1 MNRLF
6 NKLFL
11 SFLVMFF
18 CLCGRMNA
26 QLDLEH
32 WFPPFLQSSVGNTTV
47 TSVRLFLST
56 DKVQPFKVRLYN
68 NNQLVEE
75 FTLSKSQPIDYVVP
89 DDSKIRATVKTNT
102 MRPTTMGYHLA
113 GEKSFYASIRM
124 YGLPISEMI
133 ASKGKSALGTRFFV
147 VNDQT
152 ILYDEE
158 EPNGTRKFMMNYQA
172 SIMALEDN
180 TKIKVS
186 NFDKRLVFANGDSSD
201 ELNFTLNKGQS
212 YIVAAIKSDNPTPNN
227 PIPVLDDND
236 PNLIGAQ
243 ITSDKKI
250 VVSNGNFLSQGIG
263 DIGQNINLDQSLPL
277 SRIGKEYFIANGLTF
292 ADGFMEKMVMVATEN
307 NTEIFLNDESQ
318 PFKVLNEGEY
328 YIGPGP
334 RIKKFIGGSQP
345 SFTNSVTKTID
356 TKGIYLRA
364 SKPLYVFQMIGGFQ
378 DMPAR
383 MAPDNTPRTSAMM
396 FSYPID
402 KDYLP
407 DNRQKLSN
415 TMVIPKIDVLAGR
428 ALDNKITLKTPTG
441 ANVKVNNVA
450 IPASDFS
457 PIVGKPGWSYWSRF
471 QLNGDFE
478 VTSDKSINVDYTG
491 GYIFS
496 GLAGSY
502 TGFSNDPFII
512 RNGNCIQENVILTLN
527 NTDFAHFQWQL
538 NGVDIPSANS
548 SAYTPISPG
557 SYTCVLSYM
566 DFKFTT
572 AAETVVDCPYTV
584 STRNL
589 GTKCPDFTLQPEFSA
604 PNQSL
609 PIVSV
614 EIMTQP
620 LKGNVTFDGSVFNI
634 VPLADFS
641 GPDRFV
647 YKITASTGFYEVVK
661 VQYTVLP
668 RPLGDIKEFIV
679 PGATVEPN
687 FYFNLISAINNSN
700 GEDFTF
706 FETEADALAGQ
717 NSITDPLN
725 YSVLEEK
732 LIYVKIKNAAGC
744 TAVKSFLL
752 SIPPKPPVSVS
763 TYNVLTPNADGFN
776 DVWDYSALEPLNLLD
791 LKIYDR
797 KGILVFAHQ
806 KNGKFQ
812 WNGKNQ
818 TNHPVPSGTYW
829 VVYQYTDSGGELIQK
844 HQWILVKNS

>member
-1 MNRLF
+1 M
-6 NKLFL
+6 K
-11 SFLVMFF
+11 
-18 CLCGRMNA
+18 A

-32 WFPPFLQSSVGNTTV
+32 WFPPFLQSSVGNTSV
-47 TSVRLFLST
+47 TSVRILLST
-56 DKVQPFKVRLYN
+56 DKVQPFKVRLFN
-68 NNQLVEE
+68 DNKLVEE
-75 FTLSKSQPIDYVVP
+75 FIISKSQPIDYVVP
-89 DDSKIRATVKTNT
+89 DDSKIRATSKTNT

-147 VNDQT
+147 VNDQS
-152 ILYDEE
+152 ILYDEQ

-186 NFDKRLVFANGDSSD
+186 NFDKRLVFANGDTSD
-201 ELNFTLNKGQS
+201 ELTFTLNKGQS

-236 PNLIGAQ
+236 PNLIGGQ

-263 DIGQNINLDQSLPL
+263 DIGQNINLDQSLPV

-292 ADGFMEKMVMVATEN
+292 ADGFMEKMIMVATEN

-334 RIKKFIGGSQP
+334 RFKKFIGGSQP
-345 SFTNSVTKTID
+345 PFTNSVTKTIE

-364 SKPLYVFQMIGGFQ
+364 TKPLYVFQMIGGFQ
-378 DMPAR
+378 DMPIR
-383 MAPDNTPRTSAMM
+383 MAPDNTPSTSAMM

-402 KDYLP
+402 KNYLP
-407 DNRQKLSN
+407 DIRQKLTN
-415 TMVIPKIDVLAGR
+415 TVVIPKVDVLAGR

-441 ANVKVNNVA
+441 ANLKVNNVA
-450 IPASDFS
+450 IPAADFS

-491 GYIFS
+491 GYVFS

-502 TGFSNDPFII
+502 TGFSNDPYII
-512 RNGNCIQENVILTLN
+512 RSGNCIQENVILTIN
-527 NTDFAHFQWQL
+527 NTDFEHFQWQL
-538 NGVDIPSANS
+538 NGVDILGANS
-548 SAYTPISPG
+548 STYLPVTPG

-566 DFKFTT
+566 DFEFITD
-572 AAETVVDCPYTV
+572 AESVVHCPYTV
-584 STRNL
+584 STINL
-589 GTKCPDFTLQPEFSA
+589 GAKCPNFTLQPEFSA

-614 EIMTQP
+614 EIITQP
-620 LKGNVTFDGSVFNI
+620 SQGNVTFDGYVFKV

-647 YKITASTGFYEVVK
+647 YRITASTGFYEVVK
-661 VQYTVLP
+661 VDFTMLP
-668 RPLGDIKEFIV
+668 RPIGDVKELII
-679 PGATVEPN
+679 PNSTVEPN
-687 FYFNLISAINNSN
+687 FYFNLISAINSSN
-700 GEDFTF
+700 GESFVF
-706 FETEADALAGQ
+706 FETEADASADQ
-717 NSITDPLN
+717 NSIIDPLN
-725 YSVLEEK
+725 YSVSEEK
-732 LIYVKIKNAAGC
+732 LIYVKIKNSAGC
-744 TAVKSFLL
+744 TVIKSFLL
-752 SIPPKPPVSVS
+752 SIPPKPPVLM
-763 TYNVLTPNADGFN
+763 TLFNVVTANGDGLN
-776 DVWDYSALEPLNLLD
+776 DVWDYSALQSLNLLD
-791 LKIYDR
+791 LKIFDR
-797 KGILVFAHQ
+797 TGALVFSHQ
-806 KNGKFQ
+806 TNQKFQ

-818 TNHPVPSGTYW
+818 SNNPVPSGTYW
-829 VVYQYTDSGGELIQK
+829 VVYQYIDSAGELIQK
-844 HQWILVKNS
+844 HQWVLVKNS